1 MLEKVMEQ
9 KLVRAVK
16 AAGGLC
22 PKCVSPGMDGM
33 PDRLVLMPGGRMAFV
48 ELKAPGKKPRP
59 LQLHRHDQLRALGFA
74 VYVVDRPEQ
83 IPVLISGLLAQTE
96 NKILPPPEGEG
107 GPLAVDRGGVY

>member
-22 PKCVSPGMDGM
+22 PKFVSPGMDGM

-83 IPVLISGLLAQTE
+83 ITE
-96 NKILPPPEGEG
+96 VID
-107 GPLAVDRGGVY
+107 AVSSP